1 MDGNLVP
8 ERRAEEKET
17 RWMGRRIRG
26 HSVVR
31 ATHRPIRATLSHQ
44 SLFSKLLLQTCS
56 ASGFPQ
62 AALYW
67 LKDGQ
72 PLRTGARIRAVS
84 RERISVMSV
93 AREDRGMYQCF
104 VRNEYEMAQGIAE
117 LRLGGESLFVHRLRG
132 GRIPVVGYTYVR
144 VWVFV
149 VIRTPGYDIVAA
161 PRERK

>member
-1 MDGNLVP
+1 MVISFP
-8 ERRAEEKET
+8 KEEKEAKGT
-17 RWMGRRIRG
+17 RWVGG
-26 HSVVR
+26 HSAR
-31 ATHRPIRATLSHQ
+31 YRQRSLSHQ

-117 LRLGGESLFVHRLRG
+117 LRLGGESLFVRRLRAG
-132 GRIPVVGYTYVR
+132 VSCRVVYVR
-144 VWVFV
+144 TCVCTWACV
-149 VIRTPGYDIVAA
+149 VMHARLISW
-161 PRERK
+161 PRERGNER

>member
-1 MDGNLVP
+1 MDST
-8 ERRAEEKET
+8 EDIRHIARRDAS
-17 RWMGRRIRG
+17 R
-26 HSVVR
+26 
-31 ATHRPIRATLSHQ
+31 RPIRATLSHQ

-117 LRLGGESLFVHRLRG
+117 LRLGGESLFVYRLQAGVSCR
-132 GRIPVVGYTYVR
+132 VR
-144 VWVFV
+144 M
-149 VIRTPGYDIVAA
+149 
-161 PRERK
+161 